1 MSLRLCNLPNTLFFV
16 DKKFSTTLVHKK
28 EVDKRADGGK
38 AMFEEVRIRERKSAK
53 YGKTFEYRFEVA
65 PVAGERKWCSKSG
78 FLTEAEARQA
88 GIEAWKRYCLCG
100 LSERPSD
107 ISYADFLDEWMEQE
121 CKYNLKETTLLNY
134 RKRIRIHIK
143 PELGTYQVRRLNRDR
158 FQKFLQDK
166 YNDGYSKNTLST
178 LRGIISKSMTYA
190 VNCGLISISS
200 AHNLRIPRC
209 ELTAVPTRSD
219 PHSYLPKDSMNRIFE
234 RFPEGSSSYV
244 PMMIAYHCGLRIGE
258 VYALTWD
265 NIDLLKKTLTV
276 SKQIQW
282 KQIPRSK
289 EEKQRT
295 NGSKY
300 AESGFWYFST
310 PKCDSCRTIDMD
322 SQLADLL
329 LREQNRQIRAAAY
342 FDERYKHYYEDSTK
356 RITEKPTG
364 KEVEF
369 VCRRENG
376 EYVNLRTM
384 QYTTQ
389 IIHEQ
394 LHLPDFDF
402 HSLRHTHA
410 TMLVE
415 NGAPLKYVQ
424 RRLGHKK
431 IDVTMNIYQHLTEKL
446 RSQGNAIIENMY

>member
-1 MSLRLCNLPNTLFFV
+1 
-16 DKKFSTTLVHKK
+16 
-28 EVDKRADGGK
+28 
-38 AMFEEVRIRERKSAK
+38 MFEEVRIRERKSVK
-53 YGKTFEYRFEVA
+53 YGKTYEYRFETA
-65 PVAGERKWCSKSG
+65 PVGGERKWLSKGG
-78 FLTEAEARQA
+78 FLTEEEAKEA

-107 ISYADFLDEWMEQE
+107 ISYADFLDEWMEKE

-143 PELGTYQVRRLNRDR
+143 PELGTYQVRRLSRDR
-158 FQKFLQDK
+158 LQKFLQDK

-178 LRGIISKSMTYA
+178 LRGIVSKSMSYA
-190 VNCGLISISS
+190 VNCGLISISP

-209 ELTAVPTRSD
+209 ELTAVPTRTD
-219 PHSYLPKDSMNRIFE
+219 PHSYLPKDTMRRIFE
-234 RFPEGSSSYV
+234 RFPEGSSSYI
-244 PMMIAYHCGLRIGE
+244 PMMIGYRCGLRIGE

-265 NIDLLKKTLTV
+265 DIDLKNKKLTV

-282 KQIPRSK
+282 KSLPRTE
-289 EEKQRT
+289 EEKQRS

-300 AESGFWYFST
+300 AAAGFWYFST
-310 PKCDSCRTIDMD
+310 PKCGSSRTIDMD
-322 SQLADLL
+322 SFLTDLL
-329 LREQNRQIRAAAY
+329 LREHNRQVRAAVY
-342 FDERYKHYYEDSTK
+342 FDERYKRYYEDSSK
-356 RITEKPTG
+356 RITTNPID
-364 KEVEF
+364 KEVDF

-376 EYVNLRTM
+376 EYINLRTM
-384 QYTTQ
+384 QHTTTV
-389 IIHEQ
+389 IHEQ
-394 LHLPDFDF
+394 LHLPEFDF

-431 IDVTMNIYQHLTEKL
+431 IDVTMNIYQHLTEAL
-446 RSQGNAIIENMY
+446 REKGNAVIENMY